1 MMDKINIKGGI
12 FMKDYK
18 TENLRNVGL
27 FGHGGSGKTTI
38 TEAMLFNTGVLD
50 RFGRVEDGTAA
61 TDFDPEEVKR
71 KISISAATAPCE
83 WKENRINVIDT
94 PGYFDFVGEVVASLK
109 VIDSVIIAVD
119 SIGGVEVGAEKAW
132 DLMVEGKKAGMFF
145 VNKLDRENASF
156 SKVVEQLRE
165 VFGNKVIPFTLPIGA
180 EASLKGVV
188 DIIDMKAK
196 IREGNKTV
204 EGDIPADLK
213 DEVEE
218 YRNMIIEAAAQTDE
232 GLMEKFFGGEE
243 LTKEEIVKGLRIGV
257 INGDV
262 VPVLCGAAS
271 KNIGI
276 DVLMDMVLNY
286 MPSPIDAAASDALNI
301 KSGQKVKIAVDVNA
315 PFSAQVY
322 KTIADPFVGKIS
334 MFKVM
339 SGKMTADMEVY
350 NSNKEKKEKLSNMFL
365 LRGKKQVAM
374 DKFVAGEIAAVAKLQ
389 FTTTGDT
396 LCDANNPVMFELT
409 KFPAP
414 SISMAIEPKSKGDED
429 KIGHGI
435 QRLVEEDPTLRVEKN
450 VETKQ
455 TLISGMGEQ
464 HLEVV
469 TKKLH
474 NKFGVE
480 VVLTDPKIPFR
491 ETIRKSAKAE
501 GKHKKQSGG
510 HGQYGHV
517 WVEFEPILDGSA
529 DFEFVDKIVGGAV
542 PRQYIP
548 AVEKGLRECL
558 EEGVLAGYPVVNLR
572 CKLYDGSFHP
582 VDSAEMP
589 FKIAAAMAYKK
600 GVAAAGPV
608 LLEPIYHV
616 EVLVPDEYM
625 GEIIGDLNKKRGR
638 ILGMEPDGKLQ
649 KVSAEAPMAEM
660 FKYATDLRSM
670 TQARGSFSMTF
681 SRYEEVPPLA
691 AQKII
696 DAANALREKDKE

>member
-1 MMDKINIKGGI
+1 MDRINIKGGI

-27 FGHGGSGKTTI
+27 YGHGSSGKTTI
-38 TEAMLFNTGVLD
+38 AEAMLFNTGVLD
-50 RFGRVEDGTAA
+50 RFGKVEDGTTA
-61 TDFDPEEVKR
+61 TDFDPEEIKR
-71 KISISAATAPCE
+71 KISISAALAPCE
-83 WKENRINVIDT
+83 WKEKRINVIDT
-94 PGYFDFVGEVVASLK
+94 PGYFDFVGEVVASMK
-109 VIDSVIIAVD
+109 VIDGAVIAVD

-132 DLMVEGKKAGMFF
+132 DFANEGKKACMLF
-145 VNKLDRENASF
+145 VNKLDRENANF
-156 SKVVEQLRE
+156 SKVFDQLRE
-165 VFGNKVIPFTLPIGA
+165 VFGNKVVPFTLPIGA
-180 EASLKGVV
+180 EANFKGVV
-188 DIIDMKAK
+188 DIIDMKSK
-196 IREGNKTV
+196 TKDGNKTV
-204 EGDIPADLK
+204 EGDVPADMK
-213 DEVEE
+213 DQIDE
-218 YRNMIIEAAAQTDE
+218 YREMIIEAAAQTDE
-232 GLMEKFFGGEE
+232 ELMEKFFGGEE
-243 LTKEEIVKGLRIGV
+243 LTKEEIIKGLRLGV
-257 INGDV
+257 VNGDV

-276 DVLMDMVLNY
+276 DILMDTILNY
-286 MPSPIDAAASDALNI
+286 MPSPADVPAVEAVSV
-301 KSGQKVKIAVDVNA
+301 KSGQNISIKTDESA
-315 PFSAQVY
+315 PFSAQIF

-339 SGKMTADMEVY
+339 SGKVNADMEVF
-350 NSNKEKKEKLSNMFL
+350 NSNKEKKEKLSNLFL
-365 LRGKKQVAM
+365 MRGKKQVAM
-374 DKFVAGEIAAVAKLQ
+374 DKLIAGEIAAVAKLQ

-396 LCDANNPVMFELT
+396 LCDANNPVKFEPT
-409 KFPAP
+409 QFPAP

-429 KIGHGI
+429 KIGSGL
-435 QRLVEEDPTLRVEKN
+435 QRLVEEDPTLKVEKN

-455 TLISGMGEQ
+455 TLISGIGEQ

-480 VVLTDPKIPFR
+480 VVLNDPKIPFR

-529 DFEFVDKIVGGAV
+529 DFEFVDKIVGGVV

-548 AVEKGLRECL
+548 AVEKGLRDCI

-572 CKLYDGSFHP
+572 CILYDGSFHP

-589 FKIAAAMAYKK
+589 FKIAAALAYKK
-600 GVAAAGPV
+600 GVAMAGPV

-616 EVLVPDEYM
+616 EVVVPDEYM
-625 GEIIGDLNKKRGR
+625 GDIIGDLNKKRGR
-638 ILGMEPDGKLQ
+638 ILGMEPSGKLQ
-649 KVSAEAPMAEM
+649 KVSAEAPLAEM

-670 TQARGSFSMTF
+670 TQARGSFSMSF
-681 SRYEEVPPLA
+681 SRYEEVPAQA

-696 DAANALREKDKE
+696 DAANATREKEKE

>member
-1 MMDKINIKGGI
+1 
-12 FMKDYK
+12 MKDYK

-50 RFGRVEDGTAA
+50 RFGRVEDGTTA

-132 DLMVEGKKAGMFF
+132 DLIVEGKKAGIFF

-165 VFGNKVIPFTLPIGA
+165 VFGNKVVPFTLPIGV
-180 EASLKGVV
+180 EANFKGIV
-188 DIIDMKAK
+188 DMIDMKAK

-243 LTKEEIVKGLRIGV
+243 LTKEEIVKGLRLGV

-286 MPSPIDAAASDALNI
+286 MPSPIDAAASDAVNI
-301 KSGQKVKIAVDVNA
+301 KSSQKVKIAVDVNA

-350 NSNKEKKEKLSNMFL
+350 NSNKEKREKISNMFL

-435 QRLVEEDPTLRVEKN
+435 QRLVEEDPTLKVEKN

>member
-1 MMDKINIKGGI
+1 MMDRINIKGGI

-27 FGHGGSGKTTI
+27 YGHGGAGKTTVA
-38 TEAMLFNTGVLD
+38 EAMLFSTGVLD
-50 RFGRVEDGTAA
+50 RFGKVEDGTTA
-61 TDFDPEEVKR
+61 TDFDPEEIKR
-71 KISISAATAPCE
+71 KISISAAVAPCE
-83 WKENRINVIDT
+83 WKDKRMNVIDT

-109 VIDSVIIAVD
+109 VIDSAIIAVD

-132 DLMVEGKKAGMFF
+132 DLVSEGKKACMFF
-145 VNKLDRENASF
+145 VNKLDRENANF
-156 SKVVEQLRE
+156 SKVFDQLRE
-165 VFGNKVIPFTLPIGA
+165 VFGNKVVPFTLPIGS
-180 EASLKGVV
+180 ESNFKGIV

-196 IREGNKTV
+196 IKDGNKIV
-204 EGDIPADLK
+204 EGDIPDDLK
-213 DEVEE
+213 NQVEE
-218 YRNMIIEAAAQTDE
+218 YRSLIIEAAAQTDE
-232 GLMEKFFGGEE
+232 ELMEKFFGGEE
-243 LTKEEIVKGLRIGV
+243 LTREEIIKGLRLGV

-276 DVLMDMVLNY
+276 DVLMDTVLNY
-286 MPSPIDAAASDALNI
+286 MPSPADAAAYEALNV
-301 KSGQKVKIAVDVNA
+301 KSGEKTSVAADEKA

-339 SGKMTADMEVY
+339 SGKMSTDMEVY
-350 NSNKEKKEKLSNMFL
+350 NANKEKKEKLSNLFL

-374 DKFVAGEIAAVAKLQ
+374 DKLVAGEIAAVAKLQ

-396 LCDANNPVMFELT
+396 LCDPNNPVIFEPT

-414 SISMAIEPKSKGDED
+414 SISMSIEPKSKGDED
-429 KIGHGI
+429 KIGTGL
-435 QRLVEEDPTLRVEKN
+435 QRLVEEDPTLKVEKN

-480 VVLTDPKIPFR
+480 VVLHDPKIPFR
-491 ETIRKSAKAE
+491 ETIKKSAKAE

-529 DFEFVDKIVGGAV
+529 DFEFVDKVVGGVV

-548 AVEKGLRECL
+548 AVEKGLRECI
-558 EEGVLAGYPVVNLR
+558 EEGVLAGFPVVNLR

-589 FKIAAAMAYKK
+589 FKIAASMAFKK

-608 LLEPIYHV
+608 LLEPLYHV
-616 EVLVPDEYM
+616 EVFVPDEYM
-625 GEIIGDLNKKRGR
+625 GDIIGDLNKKRGR
-638 ILGMEPDGKLQ
+638 ILGMEPCGKLQ
-649 KVSAEAPMAEM
+649 KVSAEAPLAEM

-670 TQARGSFSMTF
+670 TQARGSFSMSF
-681 SRYEEVPPLA
+681 SRYEEVPA
-691 AQKII
+691 QTAQKII
-696 DAANALREKDKE
+696 DAANAAREKDKD

>member
-1 MMDKINIKGGI
+1 MVDRINIKGGI

-27 FGHGGSGKTTI
+27 YGHGGSGKTTVA
-38 TEAMLFNTGVLD
+38 EAMLFNTGVLD
-50 RFGRVEDGTAA
+50 RFGKVDDGTTV

-109 VIDSVIIAVD
+109 VVDGAIIAVD

-132 DLMVEGKKAGMFF
+132 DLIVDGKKAGMFF

-165 VFGNKVIPFTLPIGA
+165 VFGNKVVPFTLPIGV
-180 EASLKGVV
+180 EANFKGIV

-204 EGDIPADLK
+204 EGDIPAELK

-232 GLMEKFFGGEE
+232 ELMEKFFGGEE

-262 VPVLCGAAS
+262 VPVLCGCAS

-276 DVLMDMVLNY
+276 DVLMDMVINY
-286 MPSPIDAAASDALNI
+286 MPSPIDAAGSDAVNI

-339 SGKMTADMEVY
+339 SGKMSADMEVY
-350 NSNKEKKEKLSNMFL
+350 NSNKEKKEKISNMFL
-365 LRGKKQVAM
+365 LRGKKQVIM

-455 TLISGMGEQ
+455 TLLSGMGEQ

-517 WVEFEPILDGSA
+517 WVEFEPITDGSA
-529 DFEFVDKIVGGAV
+529 DFEFVDKIVGGSV

-589 FKIAAAMAYKK
+589 FKIAAAQAYKK

>member
-1 MMDKINIKGGI
+1 MTDRINIKGGI

-18 TENLRNVGL
+18 PDHSGVGS
-27 FGHGGSGKTTI
+27 FGHGSSGKTTVA
-38 TEAMLFNTGVLD
+38 EAMLFNTGVLD
-50 RFGRVEDGTAA
+50 RFGKVDDGNTV
-61 TDFDPEEVKR
+61 TDFDPEEIKR

-83 WKENRINVIDT
+83 WKECRINVIDT
-94 PGYFDFVGEVVASLK
+94 PGYFDFVGEVVASLE
-109 VIDSVIIAVD
+109 VVDSAIIALD

-132 DLMVEGKKAGMFF
+132 DLVSEDGKACMFF

-156 SKVVEQLRE
+156 SKVVEQLRG
-165 VFGNKVIPFTLPIGA
+165 VFGNKIVPFALPIGS
-180 EASLKGVV
+180 EASFKGIV
-188 DIIDMKAK
+188 DVIDMKAK

-204 EGDIPADLK
+204 EGDIPPELK
-213 DEVEE
+213 AEAEE
-218 YRNMIIEAAAQTDE
+218 HRNMIIEAAAQTDE
-232 GLMEKFFGGEE
+232 ELMEKYFGGEE
-243 LTKEEIVKGLRIGV
+243 LSRDEVIKGLRLGV
-257 INGDV
+257 VAGDV
-262 VPVLCGAAS
+262 VPVLCGAAV

-276 DVLMDMVLNY
+276 DLLMDMVLNF
-286 MPSPIDAAASDALNI
+286 MPSPVDAAVPEAVNAKNNEKI
-301 KSGQKVKIAVDVNA
+301 KVPADVNA

-339 SGKMTADMEVY
+339 SGKIAADAEVF
-350 NSNKEKKEKLSNMFL
+350 NANKEKKEKLSNLFL
-365 LRGKKQVAM
+365 LRGKKQVPA
-374 DKFVAGEIAAVAKLQ
+374 DKLVAGDIAAVAKLQ

-396 LCDANNPVMFELT
+396 LCDASKPVMFEPIR
-409 KFPAP
+409 FPAP

-429 KIGHGI
+429 KIGSGL
-435 QRLVEEDPTLRVEKN
+435 QRLVEEDPTLMVEKSA
-450 VETKQ
+450 ETKQ

-469 TKKLH
+469 TKKLQ
-474 NKFGVE
+474 NKFWVE
-480 VVLTDPKIPFR
+480 VVLKDPKIPFR

-517 WVEFEPILDGSA
+517 WVEFEPVLDGSA
-529 DFEFVDKIVGGAV
+529 DFEFVDKIVGGVV

-548 AVEKGLRECL
+548 AVEKGLRECI

-572 CKLYDGSFHP
+572 CTLYDGSFHP

-589 FKIAAAMAYKK
+589 FKIAAALAYKK
-600 GVAAAGPV
+600 GMAAANPV
-608 LLEPIYHV
+608 LLEPIYRV

-625 GEIIGDLNKKRGR
+625 GDIIGDLNKKRGR
-638 ILGMEPDGKLQ
+638 ILGMEPCGRLQ
-649 KVSAEAPMAEM
+649 KVSAEAPLAEM

-670 TQARGSFSMTF
+670 TQARGSFSMEF
-681 SRYEEVPPLA
+681 SRYEEVPVQT

-696 DAANALREKDKE
+696 EAANAEREKE

>member
-1 MMDKINIKGGI
+1 
-12 FMKDYK
+12 MKDYK

-27 FGHGGSGKTTI
+27 LGHGGSGKTTI
-38 TEAMLFNTGVLD
+38 AEAMLFNTGVLD
-50 RFGRVEDGTAA
+50 RFGKVEDGTTA
-61 TDFDPEEVKR
+61 TDFDPEEIKR

-83 WKENRINVIDT
+83 WKEKRINVIDT
-94 PGYFDFVGEVVASLK
+94 PGYFDFVGEVVAGFK
-109 VIDSVIIAVD
+109 VIDGAIIAVD

-132 DLMVEGKKAGMFF
+132 DLVSEGKKACMLFI
-145 VNKLDRENASF
+145 NKLDRENANF
-156 SKVVEQLRE
+156 SKVFNQLRE
-165 VFGNKVIPFTLPIGA
+165 VFGNKVVPFTLPVGS
-180 EASLKGVV
+180 EASFKGVV
-188 DIIDMKAK
+188 DIIDLKAK
-196 IREGNKTV
+196 LRDGNKTV
-204 EGDIPADLK
+204 EGEVPAELK
-213 DEVEE
+213 AEVEE

-232 GLMEKFFGGEE
+232 ELMEKFFGGEE
-243 LTKEEIVKGLRIGV
+243 LTREEIIKGLRLGV
-257 INGDV
+257 VSGDV

-276 DVLMDMVLNY
+276 DVFMDMVLDY
-286 MPSPIDAAASDALNI
+286 MPSPADTAAVEAVNV
-301 KSGQKVKIAVDVNA
+301 KSNQKVNVAADEKGA
-315 PFSAQVY
+315 FSAQIY

-339 SGKMTADMEVY
+339 SGKLTADMEVY
-350 NSNKEKKEKLSNMFL
+350 NSNKEKKEKLSNLFL

-374 DKFVAGEIAAVAKLQ
+374 DKLVAGDIAAVAKLQ

-396 LCDANNPVMFELT
+396 LCDAANPIMFEPT

-429 KIGHGI
+429 KIGNGL
-435 QRLVEEDPTLRVEKN
+435 QRLVEEDPTLKVEKN

-464 HLEVV
+464 HLEVI
-469 TKKLH
+469 TKKLQ

-480 VVLTDPKIPFR
+480 VVLNDPKIPFR
-491 ETIRKSAKAE
+491 ETIKKSAKAE

-529 DFEFVDKIVGGAV
+529 EFEFVDKIVGGVV

-548 AVEKGLRECL
+548 AVEKGLRDCI
-558 EEGVLAGYPVVNLR
+558 EEGVLAGFPVVNLR

-589 FKIAAAMAYKK
+589 FKIAAALAFKK
-600 GVAAAGPV
+600 GMAAASPV

-616 EVLVPDEYM
+616 EVVVPDEYM
-625 GEIIGDLNKKRGR
+625 GDIIGDLNKKRGR
-638 ILGMEPDGKLQ
+638 ILGMEPFGKLQ
-649 KVSAEAPMAEM
+649 KVSAEAPLAEM

-670 TQARGSFSMTF
+670 TQARGSFSMSF
-681 SRYEEVPPLA
+681 SRYEEVPA
-691 AQKII
+691 QTAQKII
-696 DAANALREKDKE
+696 DAANAGREKDKE

>member
-1 MMDKINIKGGI
+1 
-12 FMKDYK
+12 MKDYK

-27 FGHGGSGKTTI
+27 YGHGGSGKTTI
-38 TEAMLFNTGVLD
+38 AEAMLFNTGVLD
-50 RFGRVEDGTAA
+50 RFGKVEDGTTA
-61 TDFDPEEVKR
+61 TDFDPEEIKR
-71 KISISAATAPCE
+71 KISISAALAPCE
-83 WKENRINVIDT
+83 WKEKRINIIDT
-94 PGYFDFVGEVVASLK
+94 PGYFDFVGEVVASMK
-109 VIDSVIIAVD
+109 VVDGAVISID

-132 DLMVEGKKAGMFF
+132 DFVDEGKKACMFF
-145 VNKLDRENASF
+145 VNKLDRENANF
-156 SKVVEQLRE
+156 SKVFNQLRE
-165 VFGNKVIPFTLPIGA
+165 VFGNKVVPFTLPVGA
-180 EASLKGVV
+180 EAGLKGIV

-204 EGDIPADLK
+204 EGEVPADMK
-213 DEVEE
+213 DQIAE
-218 YRNMIIEAAAQTDE
+218 YREMIIEAAAQTDE
-232 GLMEKFFGGEE
+232 ELMEKFFGGEE
-243 LTKEEIVKGLRIGV
+243 LTKDEIIKGLRLGV
-257 INGDV
+257 ISGDV

-276 DVLMDMVLNY
+276 DTLMDMLLNY
-286 MPSPIDAAASDALNI
+286 MPSPADAAAVEAVSA
-301 KSGQKVKIAVDVNA
+301 KGGQKVSVKADESA
-315 PFSAQVY
+315 PFSAQVF

-350 NSNKEKKEKLSNMFL
+350 NSNKEKKEKLSNLFL

-374 DKFVAGEIAAVAKLQ
+374 DKLLAGEIAAVAKLQ

-396 LCDANNPVMFELT
+396 LCDANNPLVFEPT

-429 KIGHGI
+429 KIGNGL
-435 QRLVEEDPTLRVEKN
+435 QRLVEEDPTLKVEKN

-469 TKKLH
+469 TKRLQ

-480 VVLTDPKIPFR
+480 VVLHDPKIPFR
-491 ETIRKSAKAE
+491 ETIKKSAKAE

-529 DFEFVDKIVGGAV
+529 DFEFVDKIVGGVV

-548 AVEKGLRECL
+548 AVEKGLRECI
-558 EEGVLAGYPVVNLR
+558 EEGVLAGFPVVNIR

-589 FKIAAAMAYKK
+589 FKIAAALAYKK

-608 LLEPIYHV
+608 LLEPIYHI

-625 GEIIGDLNKKRGR
+625 GDIIGDLNKKRGR
-638 ILGMEPDGKLQ
+638 ILGMEPSGKLQ
-649 KVSAEAPMAEM
+649 KVSAEAPLAEM

-670 TQARGSFSMTF
+670 TQARGSFSMSF
-681 SRYEEVPPLA
+681 SRYEEVPALA

-696 DAANALREKDKE
+696 DAANAPREKEKE

>member
-1 MMDKINIKGGI
+1 
-12 FMKDYK
+12 MKDYK

-27 FGHGGSGKTTI
+27 YGHGGSGKTTI
-38 TEAMLFNTGVLD
+38 AEAMLFNTGVLD
-50 RFGRVEDGTAA
+50 RFGKVEDGTTA

-71 KISISAATAPCE
+71 KISISAALAPCE
-83 WKENRINVIDT
+83 WKEKRINIIDT
-94 PGYFDFVGEVVASLK
+94 PGYFDFVGEVVASMK
-109 VIDSVIIAVD
+109 VVDGAVIAVD

-132 DLMVEGKKAGMFF
+132 DFVNEGKKSCMFF

-156 SKVVEQLRE
+156 SKVFNQLRE
-165 VFGNKVIPFTLPIGA
+165 VFGNKVVPFTLPIGA
-180 EASLKGVV
+180 EASLKGIV

-196 IREGNKTV
+196 TREGNKTV
-204 EGDIPADLK
+204 EGDVPADIK
-213 DEVEE
+213 DQIDE
-218 YRNMIIEAAAQTDE
+218 YREMIIEAAAQTDE
-232 GLMEKFFGGEE
+232 ELMEKFFGGEE
-243 LTKEEIVKGLRIGV
+243 LTKDEIMKGLRLGV
-257 INGDV
+257 ISGDV

-276 DVLMDMVLNY
+276 DTLMDMILNY
-286 MPSPIDAAASDALNI
+286 MPSPADTTAVEAVSV
-301 KSGQKVKIAVDVNA
+301 KGGQKVSVKADENA
-315 PFSAQVY
+315 AFSAQVF

-339 SGKMTADMEVY
+339 SGKMTSDMEVY
-350 NSNKEKKEKLSNMFL
+350 NSNKEKKEKLGNMFL

-374 DKFVAGEIAAVAKLQ
+374 DKLLAGEIAAVAKLQ

-396 LCDANNPVMFELT
+396 LCDVNNPVVFEPT

-429 KIGHGI
+429 KIGNGL
-435 QRLVEEDPTLRVEKN
+435 QRLVEEDPTLKVEKN

-469 TKKLH
+469 TKKLQ

-480 VVLTDPKIPFR
+480 VVLNDPKIPFR
-491 ETIRKSAKAE
+491 ETIKKSAKAE

-529 DFEFVDKIVGGAV
+529 DFEFVDKIVGGVV

-548 AVEKGLRECL
+548 AVEKGLRECT
-558 EEGVLAGYPVVNLR
+558 EEGVLAGFPVVNIR

-589 FKIAAAMAYKK
+589 FKIAAALAYKK

-625 GEIIGDLNKKRGR
+625 GDIIGDLNKKRGR
-638 ILGMEPDGKLQ
+638 ILGMEPSGKLQ
-649 KVSAEAPMAEM
+649 KVSAEAPLAEM

-670 TQARGSFSMTF
+670 TQARGSFSMSF
-681 SRYEEVPPLA
+681 SRYEEVPAQA

-696 DAANALREKDKE
+696 DAANAAREKEKE

>member
-1 MMDKINIKGGI
+1 
-12 FMKDYK
+12 MKDYK

-27 FGHGGSGKTTI
+27 YGHGGSGKTTVA
-38 TEAMLFNTGVLD
+38 EAMLFNTGVLD
-50 RFGRVEDGTAA
+50 RFGKVEDGTTV
-61 TDFDPEEVKR
+61 TDFDPEEIKR

-83 WKENRINVIDT
+83 WRENRINVIDT

-109 VIDSVIIAVD
+109 VIDGAVIAVD

-132 DLMVEGKKAGMFF
+132 DLIAEGKKSGMFF

-165 VFGNKVIPFTLPIGA
+165 VFGNKVVPFTLPIGM
-180 EASLKGVV
+180 EASFKGVV

-196 IREGNKTV
+196 IKEGNKTV

-213 DEVEE
+213 AEVEK
-218 YRNMIIEAAAQTDE
+218 YRDMIIEAAAQTDE

-243 LTKEEIVKGLRIGV
+243 LTKEEIIKGLRLGV
-257 INGDV
+257 ISGDV

-286 MPSPIDAAASDALNI
+286 MPSPSDAAASEAVNV
-301 KSGQKVKIAVDVNA
+301 KSGQKVKVAVDVNA

-350 NSNKEKKEKLSNMFL
+350 NSNKEKREKLSNLFL

-396 LCDANNPVMFELT
+396 LCDTNNPVMFEPT

-429 KIGHGI
+429 KIGNSI
-435 QRLVEEDPTLRVEKN
+435 QRLAEEDPTLKVEKN

-455 TLISGMGEQ
+455 TLISGIGEQ

-480 VVLTDPKIPFR
+480 VLLTDPKIPFR
-491 ETIRKSAKAE
+491 ETIKKSAKAE

-517 WVEFEPILDGSA
+517 WIEFEPILDGNG
-529 DFEFVDKIVGGAV
+529 DFEFIDKIVGGAV

-548 AVEKGLRECL
+548 AVEKGLRECI

-589 FKIAAAMAYKK
+589 FKVAAALAYKK
-600 GVAAAGPV
+600 GIAAAGPV

-625 GEIIGDLNKKRGR
+625 GDIIGDLNKKRGR

-649 KVSAEAPMAEM
+649 KVSAEAPLAEM

-681 SRYEEVPPLA
+681 SRYEEVPAQA

>member
-1 MMDKINIKGGI
+1 MDRINIKGGI

-27 FGHGGSGKTTI
+27 YGHGGSGKTTI
-38 TEAMLFNTGVLD
+38 AEAMLFNTGVLD
-50 RFGRVEDGTAA
+50 RFGKVEDGTTA
-61 TDFDPEEVKR
+61 TDFDPEEIKR
-71 KISISAATAPCE
+71 KISISAALAPCE
-83 WKENRINVIDT
+83 WKEKRINVIDT
-94 PGYFDFVGEVVASLK
+94 PGYFDFVGEVVASMK
-109 VIDSVIIAVD
+109 VIDGAVIAVD

-132 DLMVEGKKAGMFF
+132 DFANEGKKACMFF
-145 VNKLDRENASF
+145 VNKLDRENANF
-156 SKVVEQLRE
+156 SKVFDQLRE
-165 VFGNKVIPFTLPIGA
+165 VFGNKVVPFTLPIGA
-180 EASLKGVV
+180 EASFKGVV
-188 DIIDMKAK
+188 DIIDMKSK
-196 IREGNKTV
+196 TKDGNKTV
-204 EGDIPADLK
+204 EGDVPADMK
-213 DEVEE
+213 DQIDE
-218 YRNMIIEAAAQTDE
+218 YREMIIEAAAQTDE
-232 GLMEKFFGGEE
+232 ELMEKFFGGEA
-243 LTKEEIVKGLRIGV
+243 LTKEEIIKGLRLGV
-257 INGDV
+257 VNGDV

-276 DVLMDMVLNY
+276 DTLMDTIENY
-286 MPSPIDAAASDALNI
+286 MPSPADVQAVEAVNV
-301 KSGQKVKIAVDVNA
+301 KSGQKISVKADESA
-315 PFSAQVY
+315 PFSAQVF

-339 SGKMTADMEVY
+339 SGKINADVEAF
-350 NSNKEKKEKLSNMFL
+350 NSNKEKKEKLSNLFL
-365 LRGKKQVAM
+365 MRGKKQVAM
-374 DKFVAGEIAAVAKLQ
+374 DKLIAGEIAAVAKLQ

-396 LCDANNPVMFELT
+396 LCDANNPVKFEPT
-409 KFPAP
+409 QFPAP
-414 SISMAIEPKSKGDED
+414 SISMSIEPKSKGDED
-429 KIGHGI
+429 KIGNGL
-435 QRLVEEDPTLRVEKN
+435 QRLVEEDPTLKVEKN

-480 VVLTDPKIPFR
+480 VVLHDPKIPFR

-529 DFEFVDKIVGGAV
+529 DFEFVDKVVGGVV

-548 AVEKGLRECL
+548 AVEKGLRECV
-558 EEGVLAGYPVVNLR
+558 EEGVLAGYPVVNIR
-572 CKLYDGSFHP
+572 CTLYDGSFHP

-589 FKIAAAMAYKK
+589 FKIAAALAYKK
-600 GVAAAGPV
+600 GVAMAGPV

-625 GEIIGDLNKKRGR
+625 GDIIGDLNKKRGR
-638 ILGMEPDGKLQ
+638 ILGMEPCGKLQ
-649 KVSAEAPMAEM
+649 KVSAEAPLAEM

-670 TQARGSFSMTF
+670 TQARGSFSMNF
-681 SRYEEVPPLA
+681 SRYEEVPAQA

-696 DAANALREKDKE
+696 DAANATREKEKE